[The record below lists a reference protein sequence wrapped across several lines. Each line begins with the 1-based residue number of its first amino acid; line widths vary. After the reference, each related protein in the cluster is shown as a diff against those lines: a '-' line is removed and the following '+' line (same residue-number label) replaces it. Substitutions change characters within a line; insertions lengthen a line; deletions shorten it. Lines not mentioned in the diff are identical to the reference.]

1 MSELT
6 LHFAPDTCAR
16 VTMIALEEIGCPYK
30 LEVVEFMRGG
40 HRSKEYLALN
50 PKGKVPT
57 LVVDGKP
64 LSENLAIL
72 SYLNDTYP
80 AARLLP
86 EATDAFARAEL
97 LSNLSFC
104 ASGLHPI
111 VTRLRLP
118 RFFCD
123 MEPGE
128 SRVFEMAEA
137 AMRLNF
143 AIIEERL
150 ADNQWWYGDCWSIF
164 DAYIN
169 WIWFRVSGTKFD
181 ISDFPNF
188 ARHGEEIVERPSVS
202 RAIDIGKRVYDDLDS
217 RGLTVKF
224 DGPGAV
230 SAATR

>member
-1 MSELT
+1 MSDLT

-16 VTMIALEEIGCPYK
+16 VTMIALEEIGCPYNLK
-30 LEVVEFMRGG
+30 VVEFMRGE
-40 HRSKEYLALN
+40 HRSPEYLALN

-72 SYLNDTYP
+72 SYLHETYRE
-80 AARLLP
+80 AHLLP
-86 EATDAFARAEL
+86 EAGDVFTRAEI
-97 LSNLSFC
+97 LSDLSFC

-123 MEPGE
+123 VEPGE
-128 SRVFEMAEA
+128 SRVFEMAET
-137 AMRLNF
+137 AMQLNF

-150 ADNQWWYGDCWSIF
+150 SANTWWYGDRWSML

-169 WIWFRVSGTKFD
+169 WVWFRVGGTRFD
-181 ISDFPNF
+181 TSCFPNF
-188 ARHGEEIVERPSVS
+188 ARHGLEILERPSVA
-202 RAIDIGKRVYDDLDS
+202 RALEIGRKVYADLEN
-217 RGLTVKF
+217 RGLAVKF

-230 SAATR
+230 NAAIR

>member
-16 VTMIALEEIGCPYK
+16 VTMIALEEIGCSYK
-30 LEVVEFMRGG
+30 VEVVEFMRGA
-40 HRSKEYLALN
+40 HRSQEYLTLN

-57 LVVDGKP
+57 LIVDGRP
-64 LSENLAIL
+64 LSETLAIL
-72 SYLNDTYP
+72 SYLNGEYP
-80 AARLLP
+80 DARLLP
-86 EATDAFARAEL
+86 HATDMFARAEI
-97 LSNLSFC
+97 LSDLSFC

-123 MEPGE
+123 VEPGE
-128 SRVFEMAEA
+128 GRVFEMAET

-150 ADNQWWYGDCWSIF
+150 TSNKWWYGDQWSIL
-164 DAYIN
+164 DAYLN
-169 WIWFRVSGTKFD
+169 WVWFRVSGTKFD
-181 ISDFPNF
+181 IADFPNF
-188 ARHGEEIVERPSVS
+188 ARHDREIAERPSVS
-202 RAIDIGKRVYDDLDS
+202 RALDIGKRIYDDLDS
-217 RGLTVKF
+217 RGLAVKF

-230 SAATR
+230 NAATR

>member
-1 MSELT
+1 MPELT

-16 VTMIALEEIGCPYK
+16 VSMIALEEVEVPYSI
-30 LEVVEFMRGG
+30 EVVEFMRGA

-57 LVVDGKP
+57 LIVDGKP

-72 SYLNDTYP
+72 SYLDEEFP
-80 AARLLP
+80 EARLLP
-86 EATDAFARAEL
+86 QTSDAFSRAEI
-97 LSNLSFC
+97 LSDLSFC
-104 ASGLHPI
+104 ASGLHPV

-123 MEPGE
+123 VEPGE
-128 SRVFEMAEA
+128 SRVFEMAET

-150 ADNQWWYGDCWSIF
+150 AGNKWWYGDQWSIL

-169 WIWFRVSGTKFD
+169 WVWFRVSGTRFD

-188 ARHGEEIVERPSVS
+188 ARHDREIAERPSVS
-202 RAIDIGKRVYDDLDS
+202 RALNIGRRIYDDLAS
-217 RGLTVKF
+217 RGLAVKF

-230 SAATR
+230 SAASR

>member
-1 MSELT
+1 MPELT

-16 VTMIALEEIGCPYK
+16 VTMIALEEIGCPYG
-30 LEVVEFMRGG
+30 LEIVEFMRGA
-40 HRSKEYLALN
+40 HRSQEYLKLN

-57 LVVDGKP
+57 LIIDGKP

-72 SYLNDTYP
+72 SYLDETFP
-80 AARLLP
+80 DAKLLP
-86 EATDAFARAEL
+86 PAPDAFTRAQH
-97 LSNLSFC
+97 LSDLSFC

-123 MEPGE
+123 IDPGE
-128 SRVFEMAEA
+128 SRVFEMAET

-150 ADNQWWYGDCWSIF
+150 ADNTWWYGDDWSIL

-169 WIWFRVSGTKFD
+169 WVWFRVNGTKFD
-181 ISDFPNF
+181 MSDFPNF
-188 ARHGEEIVERPSVS
+188 NRHAAEIEKRPSVA
-202 RAIDIGKRVYDDLDS
+202 RALKIGKRIYDDLES
-217 RGLTVKF
+217 RGLAVKF

-230 SAATR
+230 DAATK